1 MVNRIGGSYSNYYNY
16 QNTIGQIKLRQ
27 AISKNPQYQNYQKQV
42 QKTQADTYREQYR
55 DSSMN
60 FLRDYTSTMSDVMQS
75 ANSLRSSNS
84 AGVMNAL
91 TASSSDTKVADVT
104 ARYDLRQAKD
114 MTLDVTQ
121 VAAAQQNRSDG
132 AASSEAAAEDMAFT
146 ISGPKGSYEVNISAA
161 KEDGTAKTNGEM
173 LKEAADSINRS
184 NAGVSAKIE
193 EKDGS
198 SVLSLQSRD
207 TGTDAAFEVAGQ
219 LGAAQGLQNVA
230 QQAADA
236 KYSVTSDGNTREYT
250 SRTNSVQLDAGRLQA
265 ELKEAGSTEISAR
278 PDADK
283 IASSVS
289 KMLDSYN
296 KTLDFLGNNATH
308 GRGAIVAL
316 RTFERSLTSEQEM
329 EKMGISKGEDGKLT
343 LDEQKLKDS
352 LTKEPTLTRQ
362 LLSGNNGLAQNLY
375 NRGVSAM
382 NTNSASLIS
391 NDLRQM
397 TQSPVFEPLHQTNLY
412 SRNGAYTA
420 NNYAALGLM
429 MNYLV

>member
-16 QNTIGQIKLRQ
+16 QNTIGQIKLKQ
-27 AISKNPQYQNYQKQV
+27 AISKNPNYQNYQKQV
-42 QKTQADTYREQYR
+42 QRTQADIYR
-55 DSSMN
+55 DNYRSSSMN

-91 TASSSDTKVADVT
+91 TAVSSDTKVADVT
-104 ARYDLRQAKD
+104 ARYDLRQARD
-114 MTLDVTQ
+114 MDLNVTQ
-121 VAAAQQNRSDG
+121 VAVAQQNRSNG
-132 AASSEAAAEDMAFT
+132 AVTKEAAVEDMAFAIT
-146 ISGPKGSYEVNISAA
+146 GSNGRYDVNISAV

-173 LKEAADSINRS
+173 LKEAADAINKS
-184 NAGVSAKIE
+184 NVGVKASIE
-193 EKDGS
+193 EQDGS
-198 SVLSLQSRD
+198 SVLSLQGKE
-207 TGTDAAFEVAGQ
+207 TGTEAAFEVTGQ
-219 LGAAQGLQNVA
+219 LGAAEGMDKIA
-230 QQAADA
+230 AEAADA
-236 KYSVTSDGNTREYT
+236 KYSVTENGRTREYT
-250 SRTNSVQLDAGRLQA
+250 SQSNSVQLDAGRLQA
-265 ELKEAGSTEISAR
+265 ELKEAGSTKISAQ
-278 PDADK
+278 PDMDK

-296 KTLDFLGNNATH
+296 KARNFLGDNTTH

-316 RTFERSLTSEQEM
+316 RNFERSLTSEQAMKRLGVSQDE
-329 EKMGISKGEDGKLT
+329 SGKLT

-352 LTKEPTLTRQ
+352 LTKEPSLTRQ
-362 LLSGNNGLAQNLY
+362 LLSGSNGLAQNLY

-391 NDLRQM
+391 NDLQEI
-397 TQSPVFEPLHQTNLY
+397 TQSSIFDPIQQTNLY

-420 NNYAALGLM
+420 NNYAALGVM

>member
-27 AISKNPQYQNYQKQV
+27 AISKNPNYQNYQKQV
-42 QKTQADTYREQYR
+42 QRTQADTYRDNFR
-55 DSSMN
+55 SSSMN

-104 ARYDLRQAKD
+104 TRYDLRQAKD
-114 MTLDVTQ
+114 MTLDVAQ

-132 AASSEAAAEDMAFT
+132 VKSSEAAAQDMAFA
-146 ISGPKGSYEVNISAA
+146 ISGPNGSYEVNISAA
-161 KEDGTAKTNGEM
+161 KEDGTAKNNGEM
-173 LKEAADSINRS
+173 LKEAADAINKS
-184 NAGVSAKIE
+184 NAGVTASIE
-193 EKDGS
+193 QKDGN

-207 TGTDAAFEVAGQ
+207 TGTDAAFEVTGQ
-219 LGAAQGLQNVA
+219 LGAAEGLQKVA
-230 QQAADA
+230 TEAANA
-236 KYSVTSDGNTREYT
+236 KYSVTEDGRTREYT
-250 SRTNSVQLDAGRLQA
+250 SQSNSVQLDAGRLQA
-265 ELKEAGSTEISAR
+265 DLKEAGSTKISAQ
-278 PDADK
+278 PDTDK

-296 KTLDFLGNNATH
+296 KAVDFLGDNTTH

-316 RTFERSLTSEQEM
+316 RNFERSLTSENAM
-329 EKMGISKGEDGKLT
+329 ERLGISKNEDGKLT

-352 LTKEPTLTRQ
+352 LTKEPSLTKQ
-362 LLSGNNGLAQNLY
+362 LLSGNNGIAQNLY

-391 NDLRQM
+391 NDIQSM
-397 TQSPVFEPLHQTNLY
+397 TENSIFDSLHQTSLY

>member
-16 QNTIGQIKLRQ
+16 QNTIGQLKLRQ
-27 AISKNPQYQNYQKQV
+27 AVSKNPNYQNYQKQV
-42 QKTQADTYREQYR
+42 QRTQADIYR
-55 DSSMN
+55 DNYRSSSMN

-91 TASSSDTKVADVT
+91 TAVSSDTKVADVT
-104 ARYDLRQAKD
+104 ARYDLRQTRD
-114 MTLDVTQ
+114 MDLNVTQ
-121 VAAAQQNRSDG
+121 IAAAQQNRSEG
-132 AASSEAAAEDMAFT
+132 VKTSEAASEDMAFA
-146 ISGPKGSYEVNISAA
+146 ISGPNGRYDVNISAV
-161 KEDGTAKTNGEM
+161 KEDGTAKTNGQM
-173 LKEAADSINRS
+173 LKEAADAINKS
-184 NAGVSAKIE
+184 NAGVKASIE
-193 EKDGS
+193 QKDGS

-219 LGAAQGLQNVA
+219 LGAAGGLDKVA
-230 QQAADA
+230 AEAADA
-236 KYSVTSDGNTREYT
+236 KYSVTENGRTREYT
-250 SRTNSVQLDAGRLQA
+250 SQSNSVQLDTGRLQA
-265 ELKEAGSTEISAR
+265 ELKEAGNTKISAQ
-278 PDADK
+278 PDTDK

-296 KTLDFLGNNATH
+296 KAVDFLGDNTTH

-316 RTFERSLTSEQEM
+316 RNFERSLTSEQAMKRLGVSQDEN
-329 EKMGISKGEDGKLT
+329 GKLT

-362 LLSGNNGLAQNLY
+362 LLSGSNGLAQNLY

-391 NDLRQM
+391 NDLQEI
-397 TQSPVFEPLHQTNLY
+397 TQSSIFNPIQQTNLY
-412 SRNGAYTA
+412 SRNGAYAA
-420 NNYAALGLM
+420 NNYAALGIM

>member
-16 QNTIGQIKLRQ
+16 QNTIGQIKLKQ
-27 AISKNPQYQNYQKQV
+27 AISKNPNYQNYQKQV
-42 QKTQADTYREQYR
+42 QRTQADIYR
-55 DSSMN
+55 DNYRSSSMN

-91 TASSSDTKVADVT
+91 TAVSSDTKVADVT
-104 ARYDLRQAKD
+104 ARYDLRQARD
-114 MTLDVTQ
+114 MDLDVTQ
-121 VAAAQQNRSDG
+121 VAAAQQNRSNG
-132 AASSEAAAEDMAFT
+132 AVTKEAAAEDMAFAIT
-146 ISGPKGSYEVNISAA
+146 GSNGRYDVNISAVR
-161 KEDGTAKTNGEM
+161 EDGTAKTNGEM
-173 LKEAADSINRS
+173 LKEAADAINKS
-184 NAGVSAKIE
+184 NVGVKASIE

-198 SVLSLQSRD
+198 SVLSLQGKE
-207 TGTDAAFEVAGQ
+207 TGTEAAFEVTGQ
-219 LGAAQGLQNVA
+219 LGAAEGMDKIA
-230 QQAADA
+230 AEAADA
-236 KYSVTSDGNTREYT
+236 KYSVTENGRTREYT
-250 SRTNSVQLDAGRLQA
+250 SQSNSVQLDAGRLQA
-265 ELKEAGSTEISAR
+265 ELKEAGSTKISAQ
-278 PDADK
+278 PDMDK

-296 KTLDFLGNNATH
+296 KARDFLGDNTTH

-316 RTFERSLTSEQEM
+316 RNFERSLTSEQAMKRLGVSQDE
-329 EKMGISKGEDGKLT
+329 SGKLT

-362 LLSGNNGLAQNLY
+362 LLSGSNGLAQNLY

-391 NDLRQM
+391 NDLQEI
-397 TQSPVFEPLHQTNLY
+397 TQSSIFDPIQQTNLY

-420 NNYAALGLM
+420 NNYAALGVM